1 MIKDLHNLLTT
12 KMIISL
18 DRYVLLCLKNI
29 LKMEKKSCL
38 LELKMIAYWLDIMK
52 FGTKL
57 KRF

>member
-1 MIKDLHNLLTT
+1 MIKDLNNLLTT

-29 LKMEKKSCL
+29 LKTEKKSYL

-57 KRF
+57 KRY

>member
-1 MIKDLHNLLTT
+1 MIKDLNNLLTA

-29 LKMEKKSCL
+29 LKTEKKSYL

-57 KRF
+57 KRY

>member
-1 MIKDLHNLLTT
+1 MIKYLNNLLTT

-29 LKMEKKSCL
+29 LKTEKKSYL

-57 KRF
+57 KRY